1 MHQLGFGSELCNDA
15 CKNVI
20 LILILVRIL
29 DLETLMC
36 VLSVLAVCDF
46 DCYEIVRL
54 CHGPSLQA
62 SLRGA
67 AGCGTPPEMME
78 FPRW

>member
-1 MHQLGFGSELCNDA
+1 M
-15 CKNVI
+15 
-20 LILILVRIL
+20 ILVRIL

-36 VLSVLAVCDF
+36 VLSVLAVC
-46 DCYEIVRL
+46 EIVRL